1 MATKDKRSRSAKQS
15 VKRSPRTEHVRTG
28 DVVEPNRLYTY
39 AEIAELYGGDVTERM
54 VRGWVEARK
63 IGFVIKPGGR
73 GRRISGLQYLRAVEA
88 GSVDPEEV

>member
-1 MATKDKRSRSAKQS
+1 MTPARVRRKKMATKVKQS
-15 VKRSPRTEHVRTG
+15 KSRRTESAPTI
-28 DVVEPNRLYTY
+28 EPHRLYTY

-63 IGFVIKPGGR
+63 IGFVTKPGGR
-73 GRRISGLQYLRAVEA
+73 GRRISGRQYLDAVAA